1 MDVLSLSG
9 LKAPASISIDEW
21 GLPHIRAQS
30 TEDAFF
36 VQGFNAVRDRLWQI
50 DLWRKRGLGLLA
62 ADFGPGY
69 LMQDRAA
76 RLFLYRGDM
85 AAEWACYGEDA
96 QMICTAFAAGI
107 NAGVDL
113 VRAGTL
119 ALPPEF
125 ETLGT
130 TPSHWNP
137 EDVVRIRTHCLSRN
151 AASELARV
159 QVHRLA
165 DPEVDLLRTRLS
177 PPVPD
182 SEWEKTAPVDLP
194 SDALSVYELSTAPV
208 TFSPERLTAPLAD
221 AALWGVVD
229 AEKTV
234 HRSEGPSMEGSNN
247 WSIAPAMTTT
257 GRAIMASDP
266 HRAHAAP
273 SLRYMVHLSAP
284 EMDLIGAGEP
294 SSPGIMAGH
303 NGHAAFSLTIFCAD
317 QEDIMVYETSPEDV
331 ATYGY
336 AGSSKVMTQIEEV
349 FEVKGEADQTL
360 PLLFTQHGPV
370 VYQDAARN
378 LALAVRT
385 VFTDPGTA
393 PYMGS
398 LKTMRSQT
406 MPAFREASKSW
417 GAPSVNLVYA
427 DVAGDI
433 CWQPAAYIPRRTG
446 WRGLAPVTGD
456 GQYEWDGYLTAADLQ
471 AIENPVCG
479 FVHSA
484 NEMNVPDGWDHAA
497 NPIGFEWFDDGRAD
511 RIAEQITGGKAADIA
526 TNRVLQTDSYSSFS
540 VRLIQLLP
548 DSVHAQALDLL
559 RMWDGYADASS
570 PSALIFELWLSSHLR
585 PALLARIAPDMEL
598 RKLLMPGD
606 IPTVVRLLEGHH
618 PELAAHAN
626 LSNKDQRAAFLCET
640 LLAAWEDACARFGTA
655 PDMWRWGDLHKG
667 WFDHAL
673 TPVQR
678 GYDVGPFDK
687 GGNSTSVMLAHYD
700 ASDYR
705 VTVGASVRMVVDVG
719 AWDNSVWINAPGQ
732 SGVRGTQ
739 HYDDLAVRWSKG
751 EYVPMLYSVA
761 AVDATVVERIE
772 LRPSVGLG
780 AEDDTS

>member
-1 MDVLSLSG
+1 MDALSLSG
-9 LKAPASISIDEW
+9 LKAPASISVDEW

-76 RLFLYRGDM
+76 RLFLYRGEM
-85 AAEWACYGEDA
+85 ETEWACYGEDA

-113 VRAGTL
+113 VRNGTL

-125 ETLGT
+125 EALGT
-130 TPSHWNP
+130 SPSHWRP

-151 AASELARV
+151 AASELARA
-159 QVHRLA
+159 QVHKLA
-165 DPEVDLLRTRLS
+165 CPEVDAMRETLS

-182 SEWEKTAPVDLP
+182 CEWQKTTLFDLP
-194 SDALSVYELSTAPV
+194 ADALAVYELATTPV
-208 TFSPERLTAPLAD
+208 TFSPERLAASLAD
-221 AALWGVVD
+221 AARWG
-229 AEKTV
+229 APEANMTV
-234 HRSEGPSMEGSNN
+234 TRSDGSSMEGSNN

-273 SLRYMVHLSAP
+273 SLRYMVHLRAP
-284 EMDLIGAGEP
+284 DMDLIGAGEP

-303 NGHAAFSLTIFCAD
+303 NGQAAFSLTIFCAD
-317 QEDIMVYETSPEDV
+317 QEDIMVYETSPDDD
-331 ATYGY
+331 ATYRYGE
-336 AGSSKVMTQIEEV
+336 ASEAMTQIDEV

-370 VYQDAARN
+370 VYQDKARN
-378 LALAVRT
+378 VALAVRT

-393 PYMGS
+393 PYMCS

-406 MPAFREASKSW
+406 MSTFREASQSW
-417 GAPSVNLVYA
+417 GAPSVSLVYA
-427 DVAGDI
+427 DIAGDI

-446 WRGLAPVTGD
+446 WRGLAPVSGD
-456 GQYEWDGYLTAADLQ
+456 GRYEWDGYLTAVDLPT
-471 AIENPVCG
+471 IENPSRG

-484 NEMNVPDGWDHAA
+484 NEMNVPDGWDHAK
-497 NPIGFEWFDDGRAD
+497 NPIGFEWIDDGRAD
-511 RIAEQITGGKAADIA
+511 RIAEQITDGKATDIA
-526 TNRVLQTDSYSSFS
+526 ANCALQTDSYSSHS
-540 VRLIQLLP
+540 VRLVQLLP
-548 DSVHAQALDLL
+548 DSAHAQALKLL
-559 RMWDGYADASS
+559 RMWDGHADAAS
-570 PSALIFELWLSSHLR
+570 PSALLFELWLSSHLR
-585 PALLARIAPDMEL
+585 PALLARIAPDMAL

-606 IPTVVRLLEGHH
+606 IPTVVALLEGGHL
-618 PELAAHAN
+618 EMAARAG
-626 LSNKDQRAAFLCET
+626 LSSEDQRAAFLCET
-640 LLAAWEDACARFGTA
+640 LLAAWVDACARFGDA

-673 TPVQR
+673 TPLQE
-678 GYDVGPFDK
+678 GYDVGPLDK

-719 AWDNSVWINAPGQ
+719 GWDNSVWINAPGQ
-732 SGVRGTQ
+732 SGVRGTK
-739 HYDDLAVRWSKG
+739 HYDDLAIRWSNG
-751 EYVPMLYSVA
+751 EYVPMLYSAA
-761 AVDATVVERIE
+761 AVDAATVERIE
-772 LRPSVGLG
+772 LRPALDFS
-780 AEDDTS
+780 AEAPAG